1 LTLPDIRGYK
11 AIMDEEFAYIE
22 CGTCTN
28 YFFIVEMEDGINDPK
43 YCPYCGCEFDDVYE
57 VVYDG

>member
-1 LTLPDIRGYK
+1 
-11 AIMDEEFAYIE
+11 MDEEFAYIE